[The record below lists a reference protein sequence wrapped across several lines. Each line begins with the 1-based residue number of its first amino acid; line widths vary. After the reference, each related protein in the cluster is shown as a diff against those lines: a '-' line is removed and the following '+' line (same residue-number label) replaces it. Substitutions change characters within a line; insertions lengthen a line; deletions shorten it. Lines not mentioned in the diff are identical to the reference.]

1 MDLFEFDFFRDW
13 ELEQPCHLE
22 SDRSALK
29 RREWE
34 RRNQEVQQ
42 DEDLF
47 STGFNLFGEPYK
59 TNKGDALA
67 SRVQNT
73 LGSYEEMKDL
83 LTSHSN
89 QSHLVGIPKGSNNVQ
104 TPTTSTAERPAMEP
118 QLFNEALRGGTG
130 VGEGGAGGGGEGG
143 VDKRTGNSSSSS
155 TSMQPPAS
163 SASSTSATTIPHQNS
178 KKSRSSMDWSRAG
191 HGQSAQGPGL
201 VLGLAQNGQG
211 QVTAAA
217 SGRGKM
223 SLLEE
228 QQMQRHEELFSSL
241 KDELGLKGDS
251 SPSSPSSSSSSS
263 SSSGRRHSS
272 HPSKALPLPDG
283 GNFRSSTM
291 DGGHFKS
298 STNTENGGHFKS
310 SPLENE
316 TGCHLSTSSSSPLAS
331 TSVLTTPTPGL
342 TTPTSGLTTPTFP
355 PGSLSGKPIA
365 VQQKPTAY
373 VRPMDGQDQAPSDSP
388 QLKPPL
394 VTTEGFN
401 NGQSY
406 GGNSGNAKN
415 KLPKLSLSH
424 AGEVSLPNDSS
435 CVEEILREMTHS
447 WPPPLTAIH
456 TPGKADQTKFPIP
469 TKESQHVTS
478 GYNTQK
484 RCNVSANKPAG
495 KPPTA
500 PQKSMLEDDLKI
512 SSDEEEAEQQVSDK
526 PKARGTALSGASG
539 SSSES
544 ESSSESDTDESESS
558 SSDSECNRASRTH
571 TPEPEPPSANK
582 WQLDSWLNKV
592 QTQPK
597 PLVPPQKDHGTGTI
611 TQGPRTFSPRSE
623 APGVG
628 APAKTKPCGSSS
640 TPVPAAPTVEHK
652 DTRGAFCPGREKA
665 KAKLSQKASGEG
677 QRPKMRMSPGLLS
690 VPEVLTPRRITTGK
704 KQPRRTERSNSVEDN
719 PSQTWSRTN
728 HHSPAAREKDLLP
741 PPSLELQNPLRP
753 RSKPPSGKTAPRKE
767 PRSAT
772 NSNSNTVTPPAAVQQ
787 PPVPIPAVSVNQ
799 DKRKHRGPSTKITPK
814 SREFIET
821 DSSSSECHSDPE
833 EAVKNPTLPP
843 QTTRSAMNTLTLS
856 NTHVHAPLL
865 PCLGSAVSIGG
876 LGTFGGKGLRV
887 KDGSNV
893 TTNGS
898 SGSYSSIS
906 AGSNGSSSSCN
917 SLSVSNI
924 SGSFGTSVPDP
935 GGLGAQSKEPESMS
949 PPSNIGHEVPLSPLR
964 EYQEIKSLWV
974 KIDLSLLGR
983 VPGQGSGERSRVE
996 MPERDG
1002 SERRDRERQAERERI
1017 GGPEREKQKQAER
1030 EWPGLR
1036 ERLPK
1041 GEKQEE
1047 ENERLVQDRERQGD
1061 RDRLAERERQMDR
1074 EDRERLGLGERERE
1088 RTTGRDREKVCQGVR
1103 VLDNPSVQEQSNPRL
1118 ADRMERGENGGK
1130 HRRQAAGNMVVP
1142 TEKHTSKSKR
1152 KHKSDHSESSTNGNK
1167 KLRLD
1172 KDCLLLP
1179 PCISPIHNHKN
1190 SSTDSL
1196 NRKQSRRRDDKLLP
1210 PLLSPLS
1217 DDPPRKRTCDSSSS
1231 LSQDATAAGMLPS
1244 SASSSSTSS
1253 SSHRHRRGEGKAS
1266 SHARNGSEVD
1276 THSEKPSGD
1285 GYHANGQSD
1294 SEAWSEPAEHRR
1306 PRLSFSDTVH
1316 SADYYMQEAKRLKHK
1331 ADALM
1336 DKFGKAVNYADGALS
1351 FIECGNAMER
1361 DPLEAKSPYTMYSET
1376 VELIR
1381 YAMRLK
1387 NFTSHS
1393 ASVAE
1398 KKLAVLCNRCLSLL
1412 YLRMFHLKKDHAVKY
1427 SRSLMEYFK
1436 NSAKSSHQ
1444 APSPWRTNGKVNGTP
1459 SPLSLCP
1466 SPASS
1471 GGGGGAS
1478 GGALGSSGSVA
1489 IPQRIHH
1496 MAASHVNITNNI
1508 LRSYEHW
1515 ETADRLATDSKEFFQ
1530 ELDSVMEPL
1539 SQQSSMTE
1547 LVRHIR
1553 QGLHWL
1559 RLEAHLL

>member
-1 MDLFEFDFFRDW
+1 MKSSGVRTQCPE
-13 ELEQPCHLE
+13 E
-22 SDRSALK
+22 
-29 RREWE
+29 E
-34 RRNQEVQQ
+34 RVGEEEQEVQQ

-89 QSHLVGIPKGSNNVQ
+89 QSHLVGIPKSNTANNNLPQ
-104 TPTTSTAERPAMEP
+104 TPSSAATDRVAMES
-118 QLFNEALRGGTG
+118 QLFSEALLGGLG
-130 VGEGGAGGGGEGG
+130 GGGGEGSG
-143 VDKRTGNSSSSS
+143 EKRMGGASSSSS
-155 TSMQPPAS
+155 ASMQPPTGTTSTS
-163 SASSTSATTIPHQNS
+163 SAATIPHQNS
-178 KKSRSSMDWSRAG
+178 KKSRSSMDWSRGG
-191 HGQSAQGPGL
+191 HGQSSQATGL
-201 VLGLAQNGQG
+201 VLGLGQNGQG
-211 QVTAAA
+211 QVTAGAPG
-217 SGRGKM
+217 SRGKM
-223 SLLEE
+223 SLLDE
-228 QQMQRHEELFSSL
+228 QQMQRHEELFSSF
-241 KDELGLKGDS
+241 KDELDLKEY
-251 SPSSPSSSSSSS
+251 SSPSSSSSSS
-263 SSSGRRHSS
+263 TSSSSSRRHLSHSS
-272 HPSKALPLPDG
+272 KTHPLPDG
-283 GNFRSSTM
+283 GSFRSSAM
-291 DGGHFKS
+291 DGCHFKS
-298 STNTENGGHFKS
+298 SSNTENGVFKS
-310 SPLENE
+310 SPFENE
-316 TGCHLSTSSSSPLAS
+316 IGSHLSTSSSPLAS
-331 TSVLTTPTPGL
+331 TSVLATPTPGL

-394 VTTEGFN
+394 VAAEGFN
-401 NGQSY
+401 NSQPF
-406 GGNSGNAKN
+406 GGTSGNVKN
-415 KLPKLSLSH
+415 KLPKLSLTHTS
-424 AGEVSLPNDSS
+424 EVSLPNDSS

-469 TKESQHVTS
+469 NKEPQHVTS

-484 RCNVSANKPAG
+484 RCTVSANKPAA

-526 PKARGTALSGASG
+526 SKARATALSGASG

-558 SSDSECNRASRTH
+558 SSDSEYNQASRTH
-571 TPEPEPPSANK
+571 TPEPEPPSSNK

-592 QTQPK
+592 QAQTK
-597 PLVPPQKDHGTGTI
+597 PLVPPQQEDHGAGSI
-611 TQGPRTFSPRSE
+611 SQDPQTFSPGSE

-628 APAKTKPCGSSS
+628 TVAKTKPCGSNN
-640 TPVPAAPTVEHK
+640 TAVPAAPAVEHK
-652 DTRGAFCPGREKA
+652 DTRTTFCTGRERA
-665 KAKLSQKASGEG
+665 KAKLNQKASGEG
-677 QRPKMRMSPGLLS
+677 QRSKMRLSPGLLS
-690 VPEVLTPRRITTGK
+690 GQEVTTPRRNTTGK

-719 PSQTWSRTN
+719 PSQTWSRAN
-728 HHSPAAREKDLLP
+728 QQSPAAREKDLLP
-741 PPSLELQNPLRP
+741 PPSLEHQNPPRP

-767 PRSAT
+767 PRSAA
-772 NSNSNTVTPPAAVQQ
+772 NSNSNAATPPAALQQ
-787 PPVPIPAVSVNQ
+787 APVPVPAVTLNQ
-799 DKRKHRGPSTKITPK
+799 DKRKHRGPSTRITPK

-821 DSSSSECHSDPE
+821 DSSSSSSDCQSDTE
-833 EAVKNPTLPP
+833 EAVKIPALPP
-843 QTTRSAMNTLTLS
+843 QSTRSVINTQTLS
-856 NTHVHAPLL
+856 NTHIHAPLL
-865 PCLGSAVSIGG
+865 PSLGSAGAAGS
-876 LGTFGGKGLRV
+876 LATFGATGLRV
-887 KDGSNV
+887 KD
-893 TTNGS
+893 S
-898 SGSYSSIS
+898 SSV
-906 AGSNGSSSSCN
+906 AATGSSSSNSSSSGICN
-917 SLSVSNI
+917 SLSISNI
-924 SGSFGTSVPDP
+924 SGPFGTSVPDP
-935 GGLGAQSKEPESMS
+935 GGLGGQSKDLESMS
-949 PPSNIGHEVPLSPLR
+949 PPSNVGHEVPLSPLR
-964 EYQEIKSLWV
+964 EYHEIQSLWV
-974 KIDLSLLGR
+974 KIDLSLLTR
-983 VPGQGSGERSRVE
+983 VPGQGVGDKSRVANA
-996 MPERDG
+996 ERDG
-1002 SERRDRERQAERERI
+1002 SEGRDRGVAERER
-1017 GGPEREKQKQAER
+1017 QK
-1030 EWPGLR
+1030 LV
-1036 ERLPK
+1036 K

-1061 RDRLAERERQMDR
+1061 RDRLADRDRQMDR
-1074 EDRERLGLGERERE
+1074 EDRERFGFVERE
-1088 RTTGRDREKVCQGVR
+1088 RTVARDREKLCQGLG
-1103 VLDNPSVQEQSNPRL
+1103 VLDTPPVQEQSNPRL
-1118 ADRMERGENGGK
+1118 AGRTERGESGGK
-1130 HRRQAAGNMVVP
+1130 HRRLTAANMVVP

-1152 KHKSDHSESSTNGNK
+1152 KHKAEHGESSVKCNK

-1190 SSTDSL
+1190 SSSDSSL

-1217 DDPPRKRTCDSSSS
+1217 DEPPQKRTCDGVSS
-1231 LSQDATAAGMLPS
+1231 LNQEGGASGLLPS
-1244 SASSSSTSS
+1244 STSSTSTSS
-1253 SSHRHRRGEGKAS
+1253 SSHRHRRGEGKVS
-1266 SHARNGSEVD
+1266 SHVRNGSEMD
-1276 THSEKPSGD
+1276 SLGD
-1285 GYHANGQSD
+1285 KLCGDSYHANGHSD
-1294 SEAWSEPAEHRR
+1294 SEAWSEPLMDPAEPRR
-1306 PRLSFSDTVH
+1306 PRLSFTDMVH

-1393 ASVAE
+1393 ATVFE
-1398 KKLAVLCNRCLSLL
+1398 KRLAVLCNRCLSLL

-1427 SRSLMEYFK
+1427 SRSLMDYFK
-1436 NSAKSSHQ
+1436 NSAKTSQQ

-1459 SPLSLCP
+1459 SPLSLSP

-1471 GGGGGAS
+1471 GGAGGGA
-1478 GGALGSSGSVA
+1478 AGSSGSVA

-1515 ETADRLATDSKEFFQ
+1515 ETADRLATDSQDFFQ

-1547 LVRHIR
+1547 LVRYIR

-1559 RLEAHLL
+1559 RIEAHLS